1 MKMTLDEARK
11 RLFDTGFLLG
21 GRRRRAALKVLL
33 GSPGPEGVLALAAAI
48 GQGHPHP
55 KEILNGL
62 GRLAAPAD
70 AAKIEALWDYF
81 SRTPS
86 PALAGVLNRL
96 GWPPGRAVPAKTA
109 QDLLAL
115 PEEKTP
121 QEILNAVATLARAL
135 PVGDEAA
142 NDAIYGAWLRSGSK
156 AFDWLIAEP
165 GRRPGAQGVVTL
177 AGVLSKPG
185 HPRAAA
191 CTAIIQGLSPTAEAE
206 KIAALWGHLARAPS
220 PALAGVLTKL
230 GWPPGRAVETKTRR
244 EVLALAVEDA
254 APEVLQA
261 VAAFAHILPVDD
273 EAANDDIYGA
283 WVRSQSAA
291 LESLIAQQGRQSASP
306 ALEAL
311 HALVTGRL
319 ERYAALKDQDGALL
333 VQAFAMA
340 PEPFRSRLA
349 QGVAASPD
357 RGIKEAYR
365 RALSSGEID
374 KAQSVANLKL
384 VGDEDGL
391 FEQTR
396 HLRLLDVLGLCERW
410 AAVPGRPTHPDHRAA
425 VDKAV
430 TEYRGLGAFKVEPGP
445 ELPDGMVD
453 IFDVWRDEKPSDA
466 DLRADLTAEDP
477 FRKARALYLGQ
488 ERNLVEAQRLAAA
501 AKSEHWPERLIARLL
516 DPAALA
522 GAPEDH
528 VLWVNA
534 CAGDA
539 GLLAAPIGGTPEDYA
554 RHSARFQ
561 QASGPAAARTRALLS
576 ILCTFQGVFVAG
588 GITVDE
594 TGEATDRGAVEL
606 EDAGEVEFE

>member
-33 GSPGPEGVLALAAAI
+33 GSPGPEGVLALAAAL

-70 AAKIEALWDYF
+70 AEKVEALWDYF
-81 SRTPS
+81 SRTPG
-86 PALAGVLNRL
+86 PALAGVLTQI

-109 QDLLAL
+109 RDLLAL
-115 PEEKTP
+115 ANEGADKETL
-121 QEILNAVATLARAL
+121 QAVTRVARAL
-135 PVGDEAA
+135 PVADEVG
-142 NDAIYGAWLRSGSK
+142 NDAIYAAW
-156 AFDWLIAEP
+156 I
-165 GRRPGAQGVVTL
+165 
-177 AGVLSKPG
+177 
-185 HPRAAA
+185 
-191 CTAIIQGLSPTAEAE
+191 
-206 KIAALWGHLARAPS
+206 
-220 PALAGVLTKL
+220 
-230 GWPPGRAVETKTRR
+230 
-244 EVLALAVEDA
+244 
-254 APEVLQA
+254 
-261 VAAFAHILPVDD
+261 
-273 EAANDDIYGA
+273 
-283 WVRSQSAA
+283 RSQSPE
-291 LESLIAQQGRQSASP
+291 LETLITEQRRQSASP

-319 ERYAALKDQDGALL
+319 ERYAALKDQDGVLL

-349 QGVAASPD
+349 QTVAASPD

-365 RALSSGEID
+365 RALSSGAVD
-374 KAQSVANLKL
+374 KAQSVENLKL

-410 AAVPGRPTHPDHRAA
+410 AAVPGRPAHPAHRAA

-430 TEYRGLGAFKVEPGP
+430 SEYRSLGAFKVEPGP

-453 IFDVWRDEKPSDA
+453 LFDFWRDQEPSDA

-477 FRKARALYLGQ
+477 FRKARGLYLGQ
-488 ERNLVEAQRLAAA
+488 ERNLVEAQRLTAAA
-501 AKSEHWPERLIARLL
+501 TSEHWPERLIARLL

-561 QASGPAAARTRALLS
+561 QASGPAAARTRGLLS